1 MPNPWLR
8 KNPFM
13 SLFLSEA
20 NRMPGTLRSRAIMQ
34 TKRQINAAA
43 SKAASDNFKAALGAA
58 ALKIKRRR

>member
-20 NRMPGTLRSRAIMQ
+20 NRMAGTLRSRAIMQ
-34 TKRQINAAA
+34 TKRQVNVAA

-58 ALKIKRRR
+58 APKVKRRR